1 MHRWPWQSGAGER
14 PLPSSGGCDILEG
27 LELAEKI
34 AGILSDR
41 KAEDVVVLDI
51 HALASFADFFVL
63 ATGTS
68 ERQLGA
74 LAEALDN
81 ELDKDHDTTV
91 AQIEGKPDS
100 GWVLMVYR
108 DVVVHIFSEEM
119 REYYRLDRIWAAA
132 PAVLRLQ

>member
-1 MHRWPWQSGAGER
+1 MAER
-14 PLPSSGGCDILEG
+14 
-27 LELAEKI
+27 I

-74 LAEALDN
+74 LAEALDRDL
-81 ELDKDHDTTV
+81 ETEHETSV
-91 AQIEGKPDS
+91 AQIEGTPDS
-100 GWVLMVYR
+100 GWVLMDYR

-119 REYYRLDRIWAAA
+119 RDYYRLDRIWAAA